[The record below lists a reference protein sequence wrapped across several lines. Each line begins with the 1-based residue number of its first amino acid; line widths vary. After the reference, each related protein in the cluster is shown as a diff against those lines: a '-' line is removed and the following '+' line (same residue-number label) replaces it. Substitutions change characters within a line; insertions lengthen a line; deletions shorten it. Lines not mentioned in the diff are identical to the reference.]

1 MARLTPK
8 KRVLITGGSGDLGQV
23 LSRQAVAAGH
33 DVISTYLARK
43 ERIVAGQPLQ
53 LDLCEK
59 DAVKKA
65 LDETTPDV
73 IIHTALALGVP
84 QPRQQIVAAA
94 YHLSKLTPK
103 DVRLI
108 FLSTDMVFAG
118 INAPYK
124 DTDPPS
130 PVTPYGQA
138 KAEMEMMADHVV
150 RTSLIYDFIAGN
162 KQVDW
167 MLEKITRGEKC
178 RLFTDELRSP
188 IWVRNLADVLIEL
201 MDSIFAGVLNV
212 AGPKPMSR
220 YDLGVGLLKVLGYE
234 PARYAEAVT
243 QAGSGRQPNLT
254 LDVSKAKLLLKTPL
268 LTFEEALA
276 QWRSQRTI
284 PSAPPAKSTP
294 KS

>member
-1 MARLTPK
+1 MARLTGK
-8 KRVLITGGSGDLGQV
+8 KRILITGGSGDLGRV
-23 LSRQAVAAGH
+23 LSQRAVAAGH
-33 DVISTYLARK
+33 DVIATYLTRK
-43 ERIVAGQPLQ
+43 ERITAGQPLE
-53 LDLCEK
+53 LDLCDK

-65 LDETTPDV
+65 LDDTTPNV

-124 DTDPPS
+124 DSDPPS

-150 RTSLIYDFIAGN
+150 RTSLIYDFMVGN

-167 MLEKITRGEKC
+167 MLEKIERGEKC
-178 RLFTDELRSP
+178 RLFTDEMRNP
-188 IWVRNLADVLIEL
+188 IWVNNLADVLLEL

-212 AGPKPMSR
+212 AGSQPMSR
-220 YDLGVGLLKVLGYE
+220 YDLGAGLLKVLGYD

-268 LTFEEALA
+268 LTFEQALA
-276 QWRSQRTI
+276 QWRSARPT
-284 PSAPPAKSTP
+284 PSAPSAKKSP
-294 KS
+294 KA